1 MNQDV
6 LKWVGAVLAG
16 AAWFALV
23 IMGKADA
30 GTFIQFLQFSILG
43 LGVHAMSSPGATRM
57 TAPAPAP
64 TEPAKN
70 AQGGWTRLLN
80 LCMLALAAIVVAL
93 LFGCAGPIVNS
104 NTPLGKFTL
113 QDAQGASALAK
124 QRGDVAGQKC
134 YDYIAESLAAA
145 AAVPFTPGLLYLNE
159 LRRTAA
165 EATNGLAAACGGV
178 LPITVGL

>member
-64 TEPAKN
+64 AEPAKN

-93 LFGCAGPIVNS
+93 LFGCAAIPSPVVDAKKVSDDNVVENLRLMWCNLPI
-104 NTPLGKFTL
+104 
-113 QDAQGASALAK
+113 GA
-124 QRGDVAGQKC
+124 V
-134 YDYIAESLAAA
+134 
-145 AAVPFTPGLLYLNE
+145 
-159 LRRTAA
+159 LRHPEIQAYVVQ
-165 EATNGLAAACGGV
+165 ACG
-178 LPITVGL
+178 PK